1 MFPNFE
7 KFTLMKPNETTT
19 SDSTGNNT
27 LLAVSSME
35 IREKINQVL
44 RDWKLEAVNTNEAID
59 SILLLFGVS
68 PRIILIQQWEE
79 DPDDKTGWSTWGWE
93 YENGN
98 LFDEIGYELEKVLE
112 EDKYG
117 HIRKA
122 LFKYVG

>member
-1 MFPNFE
+1 
-7 KFTLMKPNETTT
+7 
-19 SDSTGNNT
+19 
-27 LLAVSSME
+27 ME
-35 IREKINQVL
+35 IRDKINKVL

-98 LFDEIGYELEKVLE
+98 LFDEVGYELEEVLE

-117 HIRKA
+117 HIMKA
-122 LFKYVG
+122 RFKYVG